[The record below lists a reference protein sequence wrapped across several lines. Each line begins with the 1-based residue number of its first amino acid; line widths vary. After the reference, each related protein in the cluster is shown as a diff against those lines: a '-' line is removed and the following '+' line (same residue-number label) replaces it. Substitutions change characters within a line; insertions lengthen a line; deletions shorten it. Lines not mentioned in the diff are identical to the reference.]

1 MKFIPLSLIA
11 FFLLSACSV
20 GMPSNVSVGIGGGNN
35 NFGLGTSI
43 NFPIKTKPL
52 PSEPPVIAGT
62 ESPNQ
67 PAKTPTS
74 KKQPQNK

>member
-1 MKFIPLSLIA
+1 MKFILLSLTA
-11 FFLLSACSV
+11 FFLLNACSV
-20 GMPSNVSVGIGGGNN
+20 GIPSNVSVGIGGGNH

-43 NFPIKTKPL
+43 NFPIKTKSL

-67 PAKTPTS
+67 PAKTPSS
-74 KKQPQNK
+74 KKQSQNK